1 MGKIRLIFTAIVGVF
16 VVLVGVL
23 GISTWVG
30 YNHAA
35 ELDESAT
42 SSRTAIGIAMQN
54 RYEKMMALANALQN
68 LEDHVEVQ
76 LDKITDARTAY
87 VTALNDGDVEGMSE
101 AEDTLESEFVALQV
115 IIEDNPDTFVATSA
129 YLSYMNEIAATTN
142 MVTTARTLYNYAV
155 EDFNKNLRS
164 FPNNLILSMFGFERL
179 TYYEAP
185 EYTAG
190 VVLLE

>member
-142 MVTTARTLYNYAV
+142 MVTTARTLYNDAV

>member
-1 MGKIRLIFTAIVGVF
+1 MRKIRLILTATIGVF
-16 VVLVGVL
+16 VVLVGVV
-23 GISTWVG
+23 GVSTWVG

-54 RYEKMMALANALQN
+54 RYEKMMALVNALQN
-68 LEDHVEVQ
+68 LEQHVEEQ
-76 LDKITDARTAY
+76 LGKITAARTAY
-87 VTALNDGDVEGMSE
+87 VTALNNKDVESMSE
-101 AEDTLESEFVALQV
+101 TEDTLESEFMALQV
-115 IIEDNPDTFVATSA
+115 IIEDNPDTYVATSA
-129 YLSYMNEIAATTN
+129 YISYMNEISATTN
-142 MVTTARTLYNYAV
+142 MVTTARILYNDAV
-155 EDFNKNLRS
+155 EQFNKNLRA

-185 EYTAG
+185 EHTAG

>member
-76 LDKITDARTAY
+76 LGKITDARTAY

-155 EDFNKNLRS
+155 EDFNKNLRA

>member
-76 LDKITDARTAY
+76 LGKITDARTAY

-155 EDFNKNLRS
+155 EDFNKNLRA
-164 FPNNLILSMFGFERL
+164 FPNNIILSMFGFERL